1 LLEAGG
7 DPDPVRSGIQKGSPL
22 NCAARNAA
30 DPLLIKTLLDFGA
43 NIEAAGVDGITPLI
57 HVARRDNVS
66 FAQILLEYGAEINS
80 MSSAQQTPLTIAITH
95 NSHKVLRLLLDRW
108 YEYSECPR
116 LKGPHMLPLVAAFA
130 DLETIQILT
139 ATDHLKL
146 KYDPTYKVENYLNA
160 LRARYDCDEKLDL
173 AFRDLL
179 DVLDF
184 QVPEEDTL
192 EGKLESGVLS
202 RIGSFVFKDALTDN
216 DDEFD
221 VDKFEDALEHL
232 AQCPVA
238 A

>member
-1 LLEAGG
+1 
-7 DPDPVRSGIQKGSPL
+7 
-22 NCAARNAA
+22 
-30 DPLLIKTLLDFGA
+30 
-43 NIEAAGVDGITPLI
+43 
-57 HVARRDNVS
+57 
-66 FAQILLEYGAEINS
+66 
-80 MSSAQQTPLTIAITH
+80 
-95 NSHKVLRLLLDRW
+95 
-108 YEYSECPR
+108 
-116 LKGPHMLPLVAAFA
+116 MLPLVAAFA
-130 DLETIQILT
+130 DLETMQILT

-146 KYDPTYKVENYLNA
+146 KYDPTYKVENYLSA
-160 LRARYDCDEKLDL
+160 LRARYDCNEKLEL

-202 RIGSFVFKDALTDN
+202 RRDSFVFKDALAEN
-216 DDEFD
+216 DDDFN